1 MKSLNSG
8 IYFIAEIGINH
19 NGDMALA
26 KKLID
31 VAKEAGCDA
40 VKFQKRTPDICVPES
55 MKSVVRETPWGNMTY
70 LDYKKR
76 IEFEKAEYDEI
87 KNYCDQIKIDWSA
100 SAWDIESL
108 QFLDQYSLP
117 FHKVAS
123 ALATNLPF
131 LQQVASRQIP
141 TIASVGMCEW
151 NEIDD
156 LVGIFES
163 HKCELILLHTVSTYP
178 ADEKDLNLRMIQ
190 TLSQRYDKRI
200 SIGYSGHET
209 SVTPSIIAGALG
221 ATVIERHITLDRAMW
236 GTDHAASL
244 EPAGLR
250 MLVGA
255 LRKTGLVLGDGIKKE
270 IPGEKEIAKKLRYW
284 E

>member
-1 MKSLNSG
+1 MGPVNNG

-19 NGDMALA
+19 NGDLALA
-26 KKLID
+26 KQLID
-31 VAKEAGCDA
+31 VAKEAGCNA

-55 MKSVVRETPWGNMTY
+55 MKHVLRDTPWGNMTY
-70 LDYKKR
+70 LEYKKR

-87 KNYCDQIKIDWSA
+87 RKYCEDIQIDWSA

-108 QFLDQYSLP
+108 RFLDQYQLP

-123 ALATNLPF
+123 ALATNKPF
-131 LQQVASRQIP
+131 LHEVALRKIP
-141 TIASVGMCEW
+141 TVASVGMCEW

-156 LVGIFES
+156 LVAIFES
-163 HKCELILLHTVSTYP
+163 NNCKLTLLHTVSTYP

-190 TLSQRYDKRI
+190 TLSQRYNGKI

-209 SVTPSIIAGALG
+209 SVTPSIIASALG
-221 ATVIERHITLDRAMW
+221 AMVIERHITLDRAMW

-255 LRKTGLVLGDGIKKE
+255 LRKTHVVLGDGIKKE
-270 IPGEKEIAKKLRYW
+270 IPGEKEISKKLRYW